1 MDFLDGIRLTG
12 LTVFGRHGVYDHE
25 REDGQDFIV
34 DLRLHLSLRAAAA
47 SDDVADT
54 VHYGE
59 LAERVAA
66 VVAGEPVNLLETL
79 ASRIA
84 DLVLEDERIHGVEVT
99 VHKPQAPI
107 PLTFADVSV
116 TVQRE
121 SHLQREWSEA

>member
-1 MDFLDGIRLTG
+1 MDFLDGITLTG